1 MAGHHAGTGPVNR
14 DEFHRLDMWF
24 QRAVAADDRASV
36 IEACRIE
43 DPALVEQLEAMLAVD
58 SRQGQSGDPLQQAV
72 AAEVAAELDLA
83 APERIGPFE
92 VVRRLG
98 AGGMGV
104 VYLCRRFDHDFE
116 QLVAVKRLAM
126 AGDSDFARKRLMM
139 ERRVLA
145 SLRHPNIAQLIDGGE
160 QTDGTPWVAIEFID
174 GQPIDRWVEQQ
185 KLGRRDRVRCFLS
198 LCDAVQF
205 AHRNLVVHRDIKT
218 ANVLIDTHG
227 QLKLL
232 DFGIAKLLDNVEPN
246 DTVLTVAST
255 MTPHYASPE
264 QVRGEPVTPA
274 TDVYSLGVLLFE
286 LLAGRRPYDFSTRR
300 PTEVERIV
308 CEVEAPPV
316 GGKNSRDLD
325 CIIGRAM
332 HKDPTRRYA
341 SARELADDLQRWL
354 DGRPVEARPDS
365 ALYRASRFI
374 RRHPF
379 GAGTAALI
387 TLLVIGFSATM
398 TWQAYLLEQERDTAE
413 REARVAQETSD
424 FLIELFSISDPREHN
439 PADVRARDM
448 LDLAAERLPG
458 ALESDPL
465 TRAQLMHVI
474 GLAYSNLG
482 IGERGIELLRDAMNL
497 RIEHAGENSALV
509 ADSRNR
515 LGNALRRFGF
525 MREAEPLLVRA
536 LEWRAENGP
545 VDQDLADSYNNVGLL
560 QNELGYYEEA
570 EKALRHAIA
579 LHRQVDGQ
587 NTSAA
592 AAPLHNLALSLRRQ
606 QRFDDAATAAAES
619 VAIKRATE
627 GWSLSS
633 LAVTLAVLANI
644 ERQRGDLDAAL
655 AYSSESLGLREQV
668 FGRDNLLIAS
678 GLVTH
683 GSIIEAMGDLAQ
695 AEALKR
701 EAVALYAAADQ
712 LDSLRAADIQLG
724 LGRLLLDQNR
734 FDEAGQL
741 LKRAAASARRE
752 LPAGSP
758 ELERFEAALAQL
770 GRVN

>member
-1 MAGHHAGTGPVNR
+1 MNR
-14 DEFHRLDMWF
+14 EEFHRLDQWF
-24 QRAVAADDRASV
+24 QRAVNADDQASV
-36 IEACRIE
+36 IAACRIK
-43 DPALVEQLEAMLAVD
+43 DPALVEKLESMLTVD
-58 SRQGQSGDPLQQAV
+58 KRQSQSGDPLQEAV
-72 AAEVAAELDLA
+72 AAEVDAGLDLA

-104 VYLCRRFDHDFE
+104 VYLCRRSDPDFE

-160 QTDGTPWVAIEFID
+160 LSDGTPWVAMEYID
-174 GQPIDRWVEQQ
+174 GQPIDRWVKQQ
-185 KLGRRDRVRCFLS
+185 KLDRRDRVRCFLS

-205 AHRNLVVHRDIKT
+205 AHRNLVVHRDIKA

-232 DFGIAKLLDNVEPN
+232 DFGIAKLLDNAEPN
-246 DTVLTVAST
+246 ETALTVAST

-264 QVRGEPVTPA
+264 QIRGEPATPA
-274 TDVYSLGVLLFE
+274 SDVYSLGVLLFE
-286 LLAGRRPYDFSTRR
+286 LLTGQRPYDFPTRR
-300 PTEVERIV
+300 PADVERIV
-308 CEVEAPPV
+308 CQIEAPPL
-316 GGKNSRDLD
+316 GGNNSRDLD

-354 DGRPVEARPDS
+354 DRRPVEARPDS
-365 ALYRASRFI
+365 ALYRVGRLI

-379 GAGTAALI
+379 GTGTAALI
-387 TLLVIGFSATM
+387 TMLVIGFGITM
-398 TWQAYLLEQERDTAE
+398 TWQAYLLEQERDTAA

-424 FLIELFSISDPREHN
+424 FLIELFSISDPRESN

-448 LDLAAERLPG
+448 LDIAAKRLPQ

-497 RIEHAGENSALV
+497 RLEHAGESSAPV

-525 MREAEPLLVRA
+525 LREAEPLLVRA

-570 EKALRHAIA
+570 EITLRHAIA
-579 LHRQVDGQ
+579 LHRQVDGED
-587 NTSAA
+587 TSAA

-606 QRFDDAATAAAES
+606 QRFDAAADAAAES
-619 VAIKRATE
+619 IAIKRATE
-627 GWSLSS
+627 GWSLTS

-644 ERQRGDLDAAL
+644 ERQRGDLNAAL
-655 AYSSESLGLREQV
+655 AYSTESLGLREQV

-683 GSIIEAMGDLAQ
+683 GNIIEAMGDLDQ

-724 LGRLLLDQNR
+724 LGQLLLDQNR
-734 FDEAGQL
+734 FDEADPL
-741 LKRAAASARRE
+741 LKRAVASARRE
-752 LPAGSP
+752 LPVGSP
-758 ELERFEAALAQL
+758 ELERFETAVRRL
-770 GRVN
+770 GHAE